1 MLLTVAICT
10 WNRAKLLDHA
20 LAAMHE
26 LVVPDGVEWELL
38 VVNNNS
44 TDDTDAVVSR
54 HSTELPIRYLLEP
67 TQGKSHALNRAVRE
81 AAGEYI
87 LWTDDDALVCR
98 DWMAAYVDAFR
109 VWPSAAVFGGPV
121 RPWYEGTPPRWLEE
135 ALPIVSSAY
144 ALRDFG
150 EESLPLSA
158 KRVPYGVNMAVRSN
172 DQARNLYD
180 TALGP
185 RPGSQLRGEET
196 ALVREMLESGASG
209 WWVPDAVVRHW
220 VPKDRQALAY
230 VRSFYRGI
238 GEGYAIQGNPADTM
252 MLLGRPL
259 WMWRAVVERELV
271 YRFKRTFLGR
281 DRSMQFLVDASLAWG
296 ELRGSASKIR

>member
-1 MLLTVAICT
+1 VLLTVAICT

-109 VWPSAAVFGGPV
+109 GWPSAAVFGGPV

-135 ALPIVSSAY
+135 ALPIVSGAY

-196 ALVREMLESGASG
+196 ALVREMLENGASG

-220 VPKDRQALAY
+220 VPKDRQTLAF

-238 GEGYAIQGNPADTM
+238 GEGYAIQGNPADTA

-281 DRSMQFLVDASLAWG
+281 NRSMQSLVDASLAWG
-296 ELRGSASKIR
+296 GLRGGASKNR